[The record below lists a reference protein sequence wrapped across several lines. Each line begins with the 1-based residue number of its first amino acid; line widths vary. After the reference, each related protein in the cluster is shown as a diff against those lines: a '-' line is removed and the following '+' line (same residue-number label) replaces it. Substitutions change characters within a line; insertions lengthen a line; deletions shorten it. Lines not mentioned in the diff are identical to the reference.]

1 MRRRS
6 KREIERLL
14 DEFGFADGG
23 VEGIPRE
30 DDLLRRDVEAIL
42 APLDEERAAQLADA
56 LDRLPDD
63 LADADVDVD
72 VGSPAMHQLHDA
84 LEGGPVRHP
93 AHEEGGD

>member
-1 MRRRS
+1 MTRKS

-42 APLDEERAAQLADA
+42 ADLDEEHAAQLADA

-63 LADADVDVD
+63 LADADVDPD
-72 VGSPAMHQLHDA
+72 APAMHQLHDA